1 VTSDTST
8 REPNSLA
15 SLDDRVLDAAA
26 ASAVGRGFDAV
37 TIDDIASGA
46 GVSRATVYR
55 LFPGGRDVLF
65 EALRVRET
73 SRLLDDV
80 HAEVAHIDD
89 LAGLVVGAVVAASA
103 ALRNDEALA
112 DLLAAEPGATLGR
125 LTVDGLPR
133 AVAMASRVFAPL
145 LAPHLDSHA
154 ALSLVD
160 VLARLT
166 LSHFLA
172 PSDIVDMTD
181 ADSVRDH
188 LTPFIAAATANTTGA
203 S

>member
-1 VTSDTST
+1 VTSGTPLPT
-8 REPNSLA
+8 R
-15 SLDDRVLDAAA
+15 LDDQVLDAAA
-26 ASAVGRGFDAV
+26 ACARGRGVDVV
-37 TIDDIASGA
+37 TIDDIATES
-46 GVSRATVYR
+46 GVSRATIYR

-73 SRLLDDV
+73 SRMLDQV

-89 LAGLVVGAVVAASA
+89 LVELVVAAVVAASC
-103 ALRNDEALA
+103 ALRDDDALA

-133 AVAMASRVFAPL
+133 AVAMSSRVFTPL
-145 LAPHLDSHA
+145 LTPFLSPDA
-154 ALSLVD
+154 AHRLVD

-166 LSHFLA
+166 LSYFLA
-172 PSDIVDMTD
+172 PSTIVDMTD
-181 ADSVRDH
+181 SDSVRDH
-188 LTPFIAAATANTTGA
+188 LAPLIAAAAASTTGA